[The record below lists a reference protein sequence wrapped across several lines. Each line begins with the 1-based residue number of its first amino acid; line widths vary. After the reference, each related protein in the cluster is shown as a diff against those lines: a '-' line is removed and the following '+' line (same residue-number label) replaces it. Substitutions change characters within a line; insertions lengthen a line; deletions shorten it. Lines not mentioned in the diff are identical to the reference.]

1 MRTSRSLALSSG
13 LAMIL
18 LVPATAQAA
27 APPPMKAPARSIT
40 LSVAG
45 LPTSAVGKVVVKGPG
60 SCRTVV
66 RVNGTKRLTGLRPGT
81 YRLTA
86 KPVQTSSGKAKA
98 TKKTRSVKVSSS
110 KGARVLVLYVTPG
123 TS

>member
-1 MRTSRSLALSSG
+1 MRTPASLAVSTG
-13 LAMIL
+13 LIMIL
-18 LVPATAQAA
+18 FVPGSAHAA
-27 APPPMKAPARSIT
+27 AQSPMKAPGKSIT
-40 LSVAG
+40 LTVAG

-60 SCRTVV
+60 SYKTVV
-66 RVNGTKRLTGLRPGT
+66 RANGTKRLTGLRSGT

-86 KPVQTSSGKAKA
+86 KPVKTSFGKATA

-110 KGARVLVLYVTPG
+110 KGARVLVLYITPG